1 MISINLQDILCL
13 LVIQDRLLK
22 PITLLKTF
30 PELVIVVGDLEVP
43 IVVAAALDHIT
54 QGFFV
59 DLDGLLLFENLEE
72 VERLQL
78 EYLRDE
84 WVCFAVVVLD
94 SIFQLGGQHQDV
106 FWLRV
111 VFYLPFY
118 LSHLALECEEVQR
131 SHGLILADG
140 LRFVKLEVS
149 EAVVTRVDV
158 KR

>member
-1 MISINLQDILCL
+1 M
-13 LVIQDRLLK
+13 
-22 PITLLKTF
+22 
-30 PELVIVVGDLEVP
+30 P

-78 EYLRDE
+78 EDFRDE
-84 WVCFAVVVLD
+84 WMRLAVVILD
-94 SIFQLGGQHQDV
+94 SVFQLGGQHQDV
-106 FWLRV
+106 FWLCMI
-111 VFYLPFY
+111 FDLPFY
-118 LSHLALECEEVQR
+118 LSHLALEGEEVQR